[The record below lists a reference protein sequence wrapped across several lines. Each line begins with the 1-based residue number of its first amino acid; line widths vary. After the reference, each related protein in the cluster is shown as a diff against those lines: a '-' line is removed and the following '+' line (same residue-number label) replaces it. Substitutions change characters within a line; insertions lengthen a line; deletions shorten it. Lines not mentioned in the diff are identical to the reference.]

1 MAIGFYGFTW
11 ATLFSVGYTSSF
23 FGANVGLAIVLMAVS
38 AIPFYVSTSML
49 SSAMPR
55 AGGDYVWQSRVLHPS
70 VGFAATFSAWTV
82 WQWYFASFLG
92 VVITTIGLQPFFAL
106 LGLSDASYAN
116 LAGLLSSGFG
126 QVDNN
131 LVFEIT
137 SVVIVLGLIVAT
149 LGIKFYVKLQYFLF
163 AGSALSALTLLGVL
177 ATTTHAGFV
186 SRLNSFVDP
195 LITAG
200 NQSQIS
206 SSAVVNAGGYY
217 QYIINT
223 AKLQNP
229 AFSLGNTLLLFGII
243 WISFGYAFWSVYNLG
258 EIKRAGNLRSQAWVQ
273 IGSSLIFA
281 IFLLSLWYLL
291 ESVIGVQFLHS
302 FFNLYSILDSST
314 SPLALLYTPYYPAL
328 IASLS
333 SSPIVWAVILIGATF
348 GIFQVILIVYFAST
362 RIMLASSLDRVL
374 PDKLAYV
381 NPRTHSPIVALIV
394 SAIGCESF
402 LYLIIYHSSSTSY
415 FSTAGLATQIAYV
428 LISVTA
434 ILFPFRKKA
443 IFNASPA
450 AKYKIA
456 GFPILSIAG
465 ILALIVNLFIAWI
478 FIEGPPMGFLS
489 FYSLSSF
496 SFVIGIFAAC
506 FAVYWIAWA
515 IRKIQKIDLS
525 LTFAEIP
532 PE

>member
-1 MAIGFYGFTW
+1 
-11 ATLFSVGYTSSF
+11 
-23 FGANVGLAIVLMAVS
+23 
-38 AIPFYVSTSML
+38 
-49 SSAMPR
+49 
-55 AGGDYVWQSRVLHPS
+55 
-70 VGFAATFSAWTV
+70 
-82 WQWYFASFLG
+82 
-92 VVITTIGLQPFFAL
+92 
-106 LGLSDASYAN
+106 
-116 LAGLLSSGFG
+116 
-126 QVDNN
+126 
-131 LVFEIT
+131 
-137 SVVIVLGLIVAT
+137 
-149 LGIKFYVKLQYFLF
+149 
-163 AGSALSALTLLGVL
+163 
-177 ATTTHAGFV
+177 
-186 SRLNSFVDP
+186 
-195 LITAG
+195 
-200 NQSQIS
+200 
-206 SSAVVNAGGYY
+206 
-217 QYIINT
+217 
-223 AKLQNP
+223 
-229 AFSLGNTLLLFGII
+229 
-243 WISFGYAFWSVYNLG
+243 
-258 EIKRAGNLRSQAWVQ
+258 
-273 IGSSLIFA
+273 
-281 IFLLSLWYLL
+281 
-291 ESVIGVQFLHS
+291 
-302 FFNLYSILDSST
+302 
-314 SPLALLYTPYYPAL
+314 
-328 IASLS
+328 
-333 SSPIVWAVILIGATF
+333 
-348 GIFQVILIVYFAST
+348 
-362 RIMLASSLDRVL
+362 SLDRVL